1 MIYNIIDTNN
11 KKYKIINI
19 NRKTSNKFLMNILI
33 GLNIKNLENNKLNE
47 LVNELKIKL
56 NKKIS
61 KGSNNKFNRFN
72 KSHLNILEK
81 ILNINLIIYDND
93 FKKIYNGDNKSN
105 NKVKST
111 NKVELIKK
119 GNSYNLLIK
128 NIRKNAKIIQKGGG
142 KGEDFLNSQLNKSTL
157 PNKIIDGYQNCGVY
171 SVINKYIRNGI
182 KQAGND
188 FEDILNDPDNQNEKE
203 VIYINKLDN
212 IINTTRGYNN
222 YLYRGIPNSIIE
234 EYKIKSRVKQE
245 EKLNIINNAYT
256 SSSTDIIKATDF
268 SDVDGVIMIFKIPSG
283 IKYHEMNNKGEGE
296 ILIQRGTKFTNINE
310 ININKIINNRSIL
323 ETIEAKNLIFYEAT
337 LKKHEPQI
345 VKETLIEAKKAFEE
359 FKENEEEKISNIVEK
374 IRANNIEMN
383 RRSIKKFLK
392 DNNYVIDD
400 VEIEEI
406 LIELEIFCNS
416 NSNSNSD

>member
-1 MIYNIIDTNN
+1 
-11 KKYKIINI
+11 
-19 NRKTSNKFLMNILI
+19 
-33 GLNIKNLENNKLNE
+33 
-47 LVNELKIKL
+47 
-56 NKKIS
+56 
-61 KGSNNKFNRFN
+61 
-72 KSHLNILEK
+72 
-81 ILNINLIIYDND
+81 
-93 FKKIYNGDNKSN
+93 
-105 NKVKST
+105 
-111 NKVELIKK
+111 
-119 GNSYNLLIK
+119 
-128 NIRKNAKIIQKGGG
+128 
-142 KGEDFLNSQLNKSTL
+142 
-157 PNKIIDGYQNCGVY
+157 
-171 SVINKYIRNGI
+171 
-182 KQAGND
+182 
-188 FEDILNDPDNQNEKE
+188 
-203 VIYINKLDN
+203 
-212 IINTTRGYNN
+212 
-222 YLYRGIPNSIIE
+222 
-234 EYKIKSRVKQE
+234 
-245 EKLNIINNAYT
+245 
-256 SSSTDIIKATDF
+256 
-268 SDVDGVIMIFKIPSG
+268 
-283 IKYHEMNNKGEGE
+283 MNNKGEGE

>member
-1 MIYNIIDTNN
+1 M
-11 KKYKIINI
+11 
-19 NRKTSNKFLMNILI
+19 
-33 GLNIKNLENNKLNE
+33 KNLENNKLNE

-56 NKKIS
+56 NKKVS
-61 KGSNNKFNRFN
+61 KGSNNKFNKFN

-93 FKKIYNGDNKSN
+93 FKKIYNGNNKTTNKVKSTN
-105 NKVKST
+105 KVKTTNKVKST

-142 KGEDFLNSQLNKSTL
+142 KGENFLNSQVNKLTS

-171 SVINKYIRNGI
+171 SVINKYIRDGI
-182 KQAGND
+182 KQTGND
-188 FEDILNDPDNQNEKE
+188 FENILNHPDNENEKE

-212 IINTTRGYNN
+212 IINTTTGYNS

-234 EYKIKSRVKQE
+234 EYKIKSKIKQE
-245 EKLNIINNAYT
+245 NKLNIINNAYT
-256 SSSTDIIKATDF
+256 SSSTDLVKATEF
-268 SDVDGVIMIFKIPSG
+268 SDVGGVIIVFNIPSG

-310 ININKIINNRSIL
+310 ININKIINDRSIL

-383 RRSIKKFLK
+383 RRSIKNFLK

-416 NSNSNSD
+416 NTNSNSNSD

>member
-11 KKYKIINI
+11 KKYKIISV

-33 GLNIKNLENNKLNE
+33 GLNMKNLENNKLNE

-56 NKKIS
+56 NKKVS
-61 KGSNNKFNRFN
+61 KGSNNKFNKFN

-81 ILNINLIIYDND
+81 ILNINLMIYDND
-93 FKKIYNGDNKSN
+93 FKKIYNGNNKTT

-142 KGEDFLNSQLNKSTL
+142 KAEDFLNSQVNKSTL

-171 SVINKYIRNGI
+171 SIINKYIRDGI
-182 KQAGND
+182 KQTGND
-188 FEDILNDPDNQNEKE
+188 FENILNDPHNENEKE

-212 IINTTRGYNN
+212 IINTTRGYNS

-234 EYKIKSRVKQE
+234 EYNIKSRVKQE

-256 SSSTDIIKATDF
+256 SSSTDLVKATEF
-268 SDVDGVIMIFKIPSG
+268 SDVGGVIIVFNIPSD

-310 ININKIINNRSIL
+310 ININKIIKDRSIL
-323 ETIEAKNLIFYEAT
+323 ETIGPKKLIFYEAT

-374 IRANNIEMN
+374 IRENNIEMN